1 MEWTDIM
8 GWLVQGSREDGQ
20 SRPNLQPNWPSGG
33 EDVWGAEHASH
44 VCPARVLFHSHVHT
58 HKETPKIPISSQ
70 ISEGPSITTRRVSGE
85 AGLWAESSTHGDYA
99 PGLTRHFVL
108 SMIYGVQLC

>member
-1 MEWTDIM
+1 VGGGACFTC
-8 GWLVQGSREDGQ
+8 VP
-20 SRPNLQPNWPSGG
+20 RPCVVPFS
-33 EDVWGAEHASH
+33 
-44 VCPARVLFHSHVHT
+44 CTHT